1 MEPHAGVV
9 RSADGTG
16 IAFERSGSGRA
27 VVMIDPA
34 GGYSGFDNIRG
45 LGALLSAEFTVYTY
59 DRRGRG
65 KSGDTEPYSVAREVE
80 DLAAVIA
87 EAGGAASVYGFSSG
101 GLLALHAAADAR
113 VIGKLALFE
122 PPLRGEDEPP
132 DPAFT
137 AEIAELVSSGRRP
150 EAVERFLTSIGVP
163 SEVICRDGASAT
175 GA

>member
-16 IAFERSGSGRA
+16 IGFERSGSGRA

-65 KSGDTEPYSVAREVE
+65 DSGSTPPYAIEREVE
-80 DLAAVIA
+80 DI
-87 EAGGAASVYGFSSG
+87 EALVDHAGALPVC
-101 GLLALHAAADAR
+101 
-113 VIGKLALFE
+113 
-122 PPLRGEDEPP
+122 
-132 DPAFT
+132 T
-137 AEIAELVSSGRRP
+137 
-150 EAVERFLTSIGVP
+150 
-163 SEVICRDGASAT
+163 ASARAGYWRWTPPT
-175 GA
+175 GSAFRRLTCGR